1 MFNIDTRS
9 VSFNIVVVNVLF
21 FIATLIGGNRT
32 VELFGLFYPAS
43 PLFKPLQLV
52 TYMFMHGGF
61 MHLLMNMF
69 SVIMIGPML
78 EYIWGPQKFLIYYF
92 STAFGAII
100 LHLGVDAVIIN
111 NLTGSI
117 APSLSVLDQLGLEN
131 LYRTPIVGASGAVF
145 GLITAAAILLP
156 YNKII
161 IPPFFFPI
169 NIRVYAMVYVSLE
182 IFYAFAALP
191 GDNIA
196 HFAHLGGALFGYII
210 VTLWRNNHFNQH

>member
-9 VSFNIVVVNVLF
+9 VSFNIVVVNILF
-21 FIATLIGGNRT
+21 FIATLIGGNT
-32 VELFGLFYPAS
+32 LVHLLGLHYPAS

-61 MHLLMNMF
+61 LHLLMNMF

-78 EYIWGPQKFLIYYF
+78 EQQWGPQKFFIYYL

-100 LHLGVDAVIIN
+100 LHLGVDAIVIN
-111 NLTGSI
+111 NLTGSF
-117 APSLSVLDQLGLEN
+117 APSWEVIQQLGLDY
-131 LYRTPIVGASGAVF
+131 LYLTPIIGASGAVF
-145 GLITAAAILLP
+145 GLLIAAAMLSP
-156 YNKII
+156 NSKII

-169 NIRVYAMVYVSLE
+169 SILIYALFYLSIE

-191 GDNIA
+191 GDNVA
-196 HFAHLGGALFGYII
+196 HFAHLGGALFGFII
-210 VTLWRNNHFNQH
+210 VRMWNNNTFNRY